1 MTGTVA
7 FASKKEVS
15 KKFKLYLKVRE
26 IKGIQKILN
35 DIEQLPLGDREEWIE
50 EYGDMINTAL
60 DEFVDDSSFSFEN
73 IFTDDETLALSQEL
87 VVTLRDTIQTVEGM
101 LYPDTL
107 LES

>member
-7 FASKKEVS
+7 FASGAEVS

-26 IKGIQKILN
+26 IKGIKKVISE
-35 DIEQLPLGDREEWIE
+35 IEQLPLGDREEWIE

-60 DEFVDDSSFSFEN
+60 DNFVDDSSFSFEN
-73 IFTDDETLALSQEL
+73 IFNDDETLALSQEL
-87 VVTLRDTIQTVEGM
+87 VSTLKDTIQSVEGM
-101 LYPDTL
+101 LYPDSL